1 MVFYPGDTVRIV
13 AIKANHYDEFKAL
26 SQYLNNT
33 AKIVAVYDEGA
44 VISIGNTVIASV
56 WDYDCFE
63 LLEREYISRRFK
75 VKEKPKEE
83 PKEERKEFAPVERPS
98 KDEYYMDIAKAVSM
112 RSTCL
117 RRRYGAVIVKD
128 DEIISTGYNGAPR
141 GEQNCSDTGVCYRMQ
156 NDIPHGE
163 RYEACKSVHAEMNA
177 IISAKRSE
185 MIGATLY
192 LYGYDIVEGKEI
204 AAVPCDICTR
214 LIKNAGIA
222 RVVSKEEHNAN

>member
-1 MVFYPGDTVRIV
+1 MVFYPGDKVKVIAV
-13 AIKANHYDEFKAL
+13 HADGYAELVNL
-26 SQYLNNT
+26 SKYIGKT
-33 AKIVAVYDEGA
+33 AQVLYVYDQEA
-44 VISIGNTVIASV
+44 VITIDGYVVTWAFGF
-56 WDYDCFE
+56 DCLE
-63 LLEREYISRRFK
+63 LVEREYISRVRRK
-75 VKEKPKEE
+75 EEPKEEPKEKPKEE
-83 PKEERKEFAPVERPS
+83 TKKLVPVGRPS
-98 KDEYYMDIAKAVSM
+98 KDKYYMEIAKAVSM

-141 GEQNCSDTGVCYRMQ
+141 DEQNCSDAGVCYRMQ

-192 LYGYDIVEGKEI
+192 LYGYDVVENKEI
-204 AAVPCDICTR
+204 NAVPCDICAR
-214 LIKNAGIA
+214 LIKNAGISQ
-222 RVVSKEEHNAN
+222 VVSSMKE